1 MATEVKRPLFSC
13 VVPVKGPRP
22 FMDEALASLR
32 LQGMGDDL
40 EIIVQDGD
48 VEPDAGQ
55 SDALNKGF
63 AKAHGA
69 WLFWLNADDVLLPG
83 ALTRVACV
91 IRGPQ
96 ERTPPVQWI
105 VGNELF
111 IDAGGRCVG
120 ASVGTGWHD
129 CLYRHAVPHVNGPSA
144 FFRRALLAQVGG
156 FDASL
161 RYCMDWDLW
170 IRFAQAGAKFVRVGD
185 FLWAQRR
192 WSGSKTQRS
201 LSSREATQQWAEIA
215 AMLAKNHFKVT
226 WRGNLCV
233 RAFRLLAGCYLKELL
248 AR

>member
-13 VVPVKGPRP
+13 VMPVKGPRP
-22 FMDEALASLR
+22 YLAEALASLQT
-32 LQGMGDDL
+32 QGIGDDL
-40 EIIVQDGD
+40 EVIIQDGD

-63 AKAHGA
+63 AKAHGE
-69 WLFWLNADDVLLPG
+69 WLFWLNVDDVLLPG

-111 IDAGGRCVG
+111 IDARGRCVG

-144 FFRRALLAQVGG
+144 FFRRELLAQVDGL
-156 FDASL
+156 DPSL

-192 WSGSKTQRS
+192 WPGSKTQRS
-201 LSSREATQQWAEIA
+201 LPLCEATKQWAEIT
-215 AMLAKNHFKVT
+215 AMLDKNHFEVT
-226 WRGNLCV
+226 WWGNLCV